1 MNATDSPALTAAPPA
16 APPEPRQRLGKYRLT
31 GVLGEGA
38 MGTVYRGVDPD
49 IHRAVAVKA
58 IRRHLFEADA
68 QGGVS
73 VAERFR
79 NEAQAAG
86 RLSHPGIVQVYEYG
100 EEDGCAYIAMEH
112 VAGLTLAHYLQRPG
126 RLPEADVLSVMVQL
140 LEALHYAHEQG
151 VWHRDL
157 KPNNLIVTA
166 DGRIKI
172 TDFGIARIESQDL
185 TVLHNAWLL
194 IGSPGYIAPERYT
207 GDKPDRRV
215 DLFSCGV
222 LLYNLLTGKPP
233 FSGSDSEVMYQ
244 VLQQEP
250 KPPSQVDGGLPTARC
265 YDAVVAKA
273 IAKRPEDRYATAL
286 AFRDA
291 LLEVAS
297 CTVHRR
303 LTSLSEDIAP
313 AAAPAQLPARRTGQT
328 SPSTPQ
334 SRVSAP
340 QAAPSVSLPQPRPAA
355 ATAAAWPPG
364 LLDGIAALL
373 ADELGAVAGVL
384 VRRRAAH
391 YADLDALARA
401 LAAEVLPA
409 RERRAFL
416 TRVLSLVPSAAAAP
430 VAASEP
436 PAGVAP
442 PTLLIE
448 VQPLAGAPSPACID
462 GAQALLAA
470 RIGPIARVLVRRAL
484 ATHPQR
490 EGFFTALAEAGA
502 DGSKAERELLL
513 AALRR
518 LA

>member
-1 MNATDSPALTAAPPA
+1 MNATDAPPLA
-16 APPEPRQRLGKYRLT
+16 AMSPPGVPEPRQRLGKYQLT

-38 MGTVYRGVDPD
+38 MGTVYRGIDPD

-112 VAGLTLAHYLQRPG
+112 VAGLTLAQVLQRPN

-157 KPNNLIVTA
+157 KPNNLIITA
-166 DGRIKI
+166 DGRLKI

-222 LLYNLLTGKPP
+222 LLYNLLTGKLP

-244 VLQQEP
+244 VLQHEP
-250 KPPSQVDGGLPTARC
+250 PAPSQVEGGLPTARC

-273 IAKRPEDRYATAL
+273 LAKRPEDRHATAL

-303 LTSLSEDIAP
+303 LTSLTADAPPAP
-313 AAAPAQLPARRTGQT
+313 APAELPARRATL
-328 SPSTPQ
+328 PTP
-334 SRVSAP
+334 SAP
-340 QAAPSVSLPQPRPAA
+340 QPVPSGPQPAA
-355 ATAAAWPPG
+355 SSPQSAAGAPTHWTAG
-364 LLDGIAALL
+364 LLDGIASLL
-373 ADELGAVAGVL
+373 ADELGPVAGVL
-384 VRRRAAH
+384 VRRRAARC
-391 YADLDALARA
+391 ADLEALARE

-409 RERRAFL
+409 RERRRFL
-416 TRVLSLVPSAAAAP
+416 TRVLALRPPAAAP
-430 VAASEP
+430 AGMP
-436 PAGVAP
+436 PAGAAP
-442 PTLLIE
+442 PTLMVE
-448 VQPLAGAPSPACID
+448 VQPPPGGALPPACID
-462 GAQALLAA
+462 QAQALLAA
-470 RIGPIARVLVRRAL
+470 RVGPIARLLVQRAL
-484 ATHPQR
+484 AASPQR
-490 EGFFTALAEAGA
+490 EGFLAALAELAA
-502 DGSKAERELLL
+502 DGDASERAQLL

-518 LA
+518 IG

>member
-1 MNATDSPALTAAPPA
+1 MNATDAPLLAATPAPGAA
-16 APPEPRQRLGKYRLT
+16 EPRHQLGKYRLT

-38 MGTVYRGVDPD
+38 MGTVYRGIDPD
-49 IHRAVAVKA
+49 IHRAVAVKS

-244 VLQQEP
+244 VLQHEP
-250 KPPSQVDGGLPTARC
+250 RPPSQVEGGLPTARC

-273 IAKRPEDRYATAL
+273 LAKRPDDRHASAL

-303 LTSLSEDIAP
+303 LTSLAADTPP
-313 AAAPAQLPARRTGQT
+313 AAAPAELPARRTT
-328 SPSTPQ
+328 
-334 SRVSAP
+334 AP
-340 QAAPSVSLPQPRPAA
+340 QPQAPATAPPPERA
-355 ATAAAWPPG
+355 ATVWPPG
-364 LLDGIAALL
+364 WLDAVAAVL
-373 ADELGAVAGVL
+373 AGELGAVAGVL
-384 VRRRAAH
+384 VRRRA
-391 YADLDALARA
+391 LLCEGPEALARE

-409 RERRAFL
+409 AGRPAFVARAL
-416 TRVLSLVPSAAAAP
+416 ALAGAAAGP
-430 VAASEP
+430 VL

-442 PTLLIE
+442 PTLMLE
-448 VQPLAGAPSPACID
+448 VQVPEGELPLACIEA
-462 GAQALLAA
+462 AQALLAA
-470 RIGPIARVLVRRAL
+470 RIGPIARLLVRRARAGQSRREPFLAAL
-484 ATHPQR
+484 AT
-490 EGFFTALAEAGA
+490 LAA
-502 DGSKAERELLL
+502 DGDETERERLL
-513 AALRR
+513 AALQRG
-518 LA
+518 A